1 MAVKSKAKKAEGMQ
15 KLHTKEQFLASKK
28 YRKCRDVL
36 AVVLAGGR
44 LYSTAE
50 VDDMLDAFLKRPI
63 VEERN

>member
-1 MAVKSKAKKAEGMQ
+1 MAVKSKAKKAGDAPKM
-15 KLHTKEQFLASKK
+15 HTKEQFLASKK

-44 LYSTAE
+44 LYSTEE

-63 VEERN
+63 VEKRN